1 MGQGAA
7 TIITPQGG
15 RTPTGLPTCTD
26 PPCAKPKGPPGR
38 KPGARGLRAEE
49 PQAPRA
55 QT

>member
-15 RTPTGLPTCTD
+15 RTPTGLPT
-26 PPCAKPKGPPGR
+26 CAKPKGPPGR